1 MDYLCRR
8 NALGRIY
15 KSAPTSCGNFSTIP
29 FGYTLIEVLLV
40 VAMLAVLLGITT
52 AYTMHDADLQ
62 MAELEFREHYQKA
75 ESISVYARSLHTGGF
90 RSSSD
95 LNIEQLQTATRGS
108 DREALANRIAQI
120 TTGHAR
126 DDFKIRFAEK
136 YIQVKFLIADEVASE
151 GYSVRRRSLNGSKD
165 EISLTEMISTERSR
179 ALRLN
184 DYLMN

>member
-1 MDYLCRR
+1 MS
-8 NALGRIY
+8 ARI
-15 KSAPTSCGNFSTIP
+15 

-40 VAMLAVLLGITT
+40 VAMLAVLLGITI

-75 ESISVYARSLHTGGF
+75 KSISVYARNLHTGGF
-90 RSSSD
+90 RSNGD

-108 DREALANRIAQI
+108 NREVLANQIAQI
-120 TTGHAR
+120 ATSHAR

-136 YIQVKFLIADEVASE
+136 YIQVKFLVADEVASE
-151 GYSVRRRSLNGSKD
+151 GYPVRRRNLNGSKD
-165 EISLTEMISTERSR
+165 EISLTKMIQAERSR
-179 ALRLN
+179 VLKLN